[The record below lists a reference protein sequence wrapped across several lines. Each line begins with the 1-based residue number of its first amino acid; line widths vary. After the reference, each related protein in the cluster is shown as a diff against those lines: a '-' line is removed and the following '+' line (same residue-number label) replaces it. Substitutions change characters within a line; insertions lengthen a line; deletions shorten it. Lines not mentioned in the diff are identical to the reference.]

1 MLIFGSGVHFGAA
14 TTLVLVEENAV
25 WTLWMLEDIA
35 FLFLKDATATALYG
49 VRGANGIV
57 LIDDKRGTESG
68 PEINARVGNTVLPI
82 RYVCPNWLIR
92 NNGSIIIMILL
103 WNHPDA
109 WLYNLKK
116 KQNT

>member
-1 MLIFGSGVHFGAA
+1 MD
-14 TTLVLVEENAV
+14 LVDV
-25 WTLWMLEDIA
+25 EDIA
-35 FLFLKDATATALYG
+35 SFSILKDATATALYG

-57 LIDDKRGTESG
+57 LITTKRGTESA
-68 PEINARVGNTVLPI
+68 PKINARVEYGLPI
-82 RYVCPNWLIR
+82 QYVCPNWLIR